1 MFSKSPELDGMKDIL
16 QDIGY
21 LSELKNAGEDQEHK
35 YPKKS
40 GKKSKDFDGDGEVE
54 DETDEYAGVKDRA
67 IKKAMGKVCD
77 KCGGKG
83 CEHCKGKGAHKCST
97 KVEHAE
103 WGIGQPIL
111 GQHAV
116 PDSVDGSI
124 AWYDVM
130 FEHGVEKNVP
140 TADMITIEEGSHSEE
155 NHWYAAETILEEL
168 TDEDLLFLSDDLIE
182 EVIEEVFEEY
192 LEEGFEIEE
201 VETFLTEQI
210 DAQMTLLSEASDSY
224 YDSAVK
230 SSKAAARKQK
240 LDRIKAGL
248 KKVGGALKS
257 GAKAAGKAAARGAGY
272 ASGVAQRAASS
283 AKDEFKKGRER
294 GLKGSGSSSS
304 SDSSSGSSSS
314 SSSGGSSSSGSS
326 ATGSKRPGILGRV
339 AGALKRGIKKAVY
352 SGAKAAGK
360 VVKTAKAG
368 YRDGAGSSSSSKVTT
383 NNTASQEKKPVK
395 KKPSM
400 DELIKQVRNEGYKE
414 IDREKR
420 VKMYRKAGNAAR
432 AGQTDRMN
440 KFVSAINNHSDNRGI
455 QYPTG
460 EKKQTSVAAK
470 KANLK
475 REEVEIE
482 EGLKQA
488 RANVG
493 MNPDKPSCW
502 KGYEAKGTKMKGGK
516 EVPNCVPKEEWE
528 DLHGDLLEEGY
539 EEMQIVEII
548 EALENGF
555 DVIFE
560 EDGAYIQDEVEELT
574 EEDQFYSDIEMVA
587 DFLAMEGVIES
598 EEEFF
603 ALMEELSE
611 EDINNIYELAERYKG
626 KHGQSDKEYA
636 DSRSQG
642 GKMVSGDSKQSGAE
656 YTHGRRVKAANPGMQ
671 PDVGGKT
678 KPKSQGKMDKGTRAD
693 LEYRKANLKKE
704 DYEMIGDSLDNGG
717 LEVRT
722 YSWREVMAL
731 EGYKEIDQ
739 NKHSRM
745 YDRYKK
751 LRSAAIKD
759 AQDSGEASGTNRMKM
774 GKMSSALDKSAENLR
789 KKQTK
794 DQLTGRG

>member
-1 MFSKSPELDGMKDIL
+1 MFSKSPELDGMKGIL
-16 QDIGY
+16 EDIGY

-35 YPKKS
+35 YTKKS
-40 GKKSKDFDGDGEVE
+40 GKKSKDFDGDGNVE

-210 DAQMTLLSEASDSY
+210 DSQMTLLSEVSDSY

-257 GAKAAGKAAARGAGY
+257 GAKKAGKAAARGAGY
-272 ASGVAQRAASS
+272 AAGAAQRAASS
-283 AKDEFKKGRER
+283 AKSEFQKGRER

-304 SDSSSGSSSS
+304 SDSSSDSGSS

-368 YRDGAGSSSSSKVTT
+368 YKAGVSDSKSE
-383 NNTASQEKKPVK
+383 APKAQEKKPVK
-395 KKPSM
+395 KRPSM
-400 DELIKQVRNEGYKE
+400 DELIKQVRKE
-414 IDREKR
+414 EKNIR
-420 VKMYRKAGNAAR
+420 GNDSEEQKKR
-432 AGQTDRMN
+432 L
-440 KFVSAINNHSDNRGI
+440 
-455 QYPTG
+455 
-460 EKKQTSVAAK
+460 EKKRGMKLDDHPQFK
-470 KANLK
+470 K
-475 REEVEIE
+475 EEVEEVE
-482 EGLKQA
+482 EGLKSA
-488 RANVG
+488 RKNVG
-493 MNPDKPSCW
+493 ASTCW
-502 KGYEAKGTKMKGGK
+502 AGYEAKGTKMKNGK

-528 DLHGDLLEEGY
+528 DIHGDLIEEGY
-539 EEMQIVEII
+539 DEEQAGEII
-548 EALENGF
+548 QALELGY

-560 EDGAYIQDEVEELT
+560 EDGAYIQDKEELS
-574 EEDQFYSDIEMVA
+574 EEDQFYSDVERLA
-587 DFLAMEGVIES
+587 DFLATEGVIET
-598 EEEFF
+598 EEDFF
-603 ALMEELSE
+603 ELMEELDEDQIE
-611 EDINNIYELAERYKG
+611 ELHAIVSGEDLSERYKG
-626 KHGQSDKEYA
+626 KHGQSSAEYK
-636 DSRSQG
+636 DNRSPA
-642 GKMVSGDSKQSGAE
+642 GKMVSGDSKMSGAE
-656 YTHGRRVKAANPGMQ
+656 YTHGRRVKAANPGSQ
-671 PDVGGKT
+671 PDEGGKT
-678 KPKSQGKMDKGTRAD
+678 KPKSQGKMDKGSRAD
-693 LEYRKANLKKE
+693 LAYRKANLKKE
-704 DYEMIGDSLDNGG
+704 ETQAEMIGDSLDNGG

-722 YSWREVMAL
+722 YSWREVMQL

-739 NKHSRM
+739 KKHSRM

-759 AQDSGEASGTNRMKM
+759 AQDSGEASGDNRYKM
-774 GKMSSALDKSAENLR
+774 GKMNTVITKSAENLR

>member
-1 MFSKSPELDGMKDIL
+1 MFSKSPELDGMKGIL
-16 QDIGY
+16 EDIGY

-35 YPKKS
+35 YTKKS
-40 GKKSKDFDGDGEVE
+40 GKKSKDFDGDGKVE

-155 NHWYAAETILEEL
+155 NHWYASETILEEL

-210 DAQMTLLSEASDSY
+210 DSQMTLLSEVSDSY

-257 GAKAAGKAAARGAGY
+257 GAKKAGKAAARGAGY
-272 ASGVAQRAASS
+272 AAGAAQRAASS
-283 AKDEFKKGRER
+283 AKSEFQKGRER

-304 SDSSSGSSSS
+304 SDSSSDSGSS

-326 ATGSKRPGILGRV
+326 ASGSKRPGILGRV

-368 YRDGAGSSSSSKVTT
+368 YKAGVSDSKSE
-383 NNTASQEKKPVK
+383 APKAQEKKPVK
-395 KKPSM
+395 KRPSM
-400 DELIKQVRNEGYKE
+400 DELIKQVRKE
-414 IDREKR
+414 EKNIR
-420 VKMYRKAGNAAR
+420 GNDSEEQKKR
-432 AGQTDRMN
+432 L
-440 KFVSAINNHSDNRGI
+440 
-455 QYPTG
+455 
-460 EKKQTSVAAK
+460 EKKRGMKLDDHPQFK
-470 KANLK
+470 K
-475 REEVEIE
+475 EEVEEVE
-482 EGLKQA
+482 EGLKKA
-488 RANVG
+488 RKNVG
-493 MNPDKPSCW
+493 ASTCW
-502 KGYEAKGTKMKGGK
+502 AGYEAKGTKMKNGK

-528 DLHGDLLEEGY
+528 DIHGDLIEEGY
-539 EEMQIVEII
+539 DEEQAGEII
-548 EALENGF
+548 QALELGY

-560 EDGAYIQDEVEELT
+560 EDGAYIQDKEELS
-574 EEDQFYSDIEMVA
+574 EEDQFYSDVERLA
-587 DFLAMEGVIES
+587 DFLATEGVIET
-598 EEEFF
+598 EEDFF
-603 ALMEELSE
+603 ELMEQLDEEQIEELHAIVSG
-611 EDINNIYELAERYKG
+611 EDLSERYKG
-626 KHGQSDKEYA
+626 KKEETQA
-636 DSRSQG
+636 
-642 GKMVSGDSKQSGAE
+642 
-656 YTHGRRVKAANPGMQ
+656 
-671 PDVGGKT
+671 
-678 KPKSQGKMDKGTRAD
+678 
-693 LEYRKANLKKE
+693 
-704 DYEMIGDSLDNGG
+704 EMIGDSLDNGG

-722 YSWREVMAL
+722 YSWREVMQL

-739 NKHSRM
+739 KKHSRM

-759 AQDSGEASGTNRMKM
+759 AQDSGEASGDNRYKM
-774 GKMSSALDKSAENLR
+774 GKMNTVITKSAENLR

>member
-40 GKKSKDFDGDGEVE
+40 GKKSKDYDGDGKVE

-67 IKKAMGKVCD
+67 IKKAMGKVC
-77 KCGGKG
+77 KHCGGKG

-103 WGIGQPIL
+103 WGVGQPIL

-168 TDEDLLFLSDDLIE
+168 TDEDLIFLSDDLIE

-210 DAQMTLLSEASDSY
+210 DAQMTLLSEASDAY

-248 KKVGGALKS
+248 KKVGSALKS
-257 GAKAAGKAAARGAGY
+257 GAKAAGKAAVRGAGY

-304 SDSSSGSSSS
+304 SDSSSDSGSS

-326 ATGSKRPGILGRV
+326 SSSGGSSSSGSSDSPKGSKRPGLLGRI
-339 AGALKRGIKKAVY
+339 GSALKKGIKKAVY

-368 YRDGAGSSSSSKVTT
+368 YKDGAGSSSSSSKVTT
-383 NNTASQEKKPVK
+383 NNTSSSEKKPVK

-400 DELIKQVRNEGYKE
+400 DELIKQVRNEGKMNIRGYDSAEQK
-414 IDREKR
+414 KR
-420 VKMYRKAGNAAR
+420 L
-432 AGQTDRMN
+432 
-440 KFVSAINNHSDNRGI
+440 
-455 QYPTG
+455 
-460 EKKQTSVAAK
+460 EKKRGMKLDDHPQYK
-470 KANLK
+470 K
-475 REEVEIE
+475 EEKVE

-555 DVIFE
+555 EVIFE

-587 DFLAMEGVIES
+587 DFLAMEGVIDS

-636 DSRSQG
+636 DSRSPG

-678 KPKSQGKMDKGTRAD
+678 KPKSQGKMDKGTKAD
-693 LEYRKANLKKE
+693 LMYRKANLKKE
-704 DYEMIGDSLDNGG
+704 GYEMIGDSLDNGG

-739 NKHSRM
+739 KKHSKM

-759 AQDSGEASGTNRMKM
+759 AQDSGEASGDNRYKM
-774 GKMSSALDKSAENLR
+774 GKMSAVLDKSSENLR

>member
-1 MFSKSPELDGMKDIL
+1 MFSKSPELDGMKGIL
-16 QDIGY
+16 EDIGY

-35 YPKKS
+35 YTKKS
-40 GKKSKDFDGDGEVE
+40 GKKSKDFDGDGKVE

-155 NHWYAAETILEEL
+155 NHWYASETILEEL

-210 DAQMTLLSEASDSY
+210 DSQMTLLSEVSDSY

-257 GAKAAGKAAARGAGY
+257 GAKKAGKAAARGAGY
-272 ASGVAQRAASS
+272 AAGAAQRAASS
-283 AKDEFKKGRER
+283 AKSEFQKGRER

-304 SDSSSGSSSS
+304 SDSSSDSGSS

-326 ATGSKRPGILGRV
+326 ASGSKRPGILGRV

-368 YRDGAGSSSSSKVTT
+368 YKAGVSDSKSE
-383 NNTASQEKKPVK
+383 APKAQEKKPVK
-395 KKPSM
+395 KRPSM
-400 DELIKQVRNEGYKE
+400 DELIKQVRKE
-414 IDREKR
+414 EKNIR
-420 VKMYRKAGNAAR
+420 GNDSEEQKKR
-432 AGQTDRMN
+432 L
-440 KFVSAINNHSDNRGI
+440 
-455 QYPTG
+455 
-460 EKKQTSVAAK
+460 EKKRGMKLDDHPQFK
-470 KANLK
+470 K
-475 REEVEIE
+475 EEVEEVE
-482 EGLKQA
+482 EGLKKA
-488 RANVG
+488 RKNVG
-493 MNPDKPSCW
+493 ASTCW
-502 KGYEAKGTKMKGGK
+502 AGYEAKGTKMKNGK

-528 DLHGDLLEEGY
+528 DIHGDLIEEGY
-539 EEMQIVEII
+539 DEEQAGEII
-548 EALENGF
+548 QALELGY

-560 EDGAYIQDEVEELT
+560 EDGAYIQDKEELS
-574 EEDQFYSDIEMVA
+574 EEDQFYSDVERLA
-587 DFLAMEGVIES
+587 DFLATEGVIET
-598 EEEFF
+598 EEDFF
-603 ALMEELSE
+603 ELMEQLDEEQIEELHAIVSG
-611 EDINNIYELAERYKG
+611 EDLSERYKG
-626 KHGQSDKEYA
+626 KKEETQA
-636 DSRSQG
+636 
-642 GKMVSGDSKQSGAE
+642 
-656 YTHGRRVKAANPGMQ
+656 
-671 PDVGGKT
+671 
-678 KPKSQGKMDKGTRAD
+678 
-693 LEYRKANLKKE
+693 
-704 DYEMIGDSLDNGG
+704 EMIGDSLDNGG

-722 YSWREVMAL
+722 YSWREVMQL

-739 NKHSRM
+739 KKHSRM

-759 AQDSGEASGTNRMKM
+759 ARDSGEASGDNRYKM
-774 GKMSSALDKSAENLR
+774 GKMNTVITKSAENLR